1 MQLKEILEIS
11 LLEKIRNIWIFSD
24 KKWLFVAAIAIY
36 YSINFALVWT
46 DEIFYPEIK
55 SKLYIRLQIIIF
67 AFSPLAACAL
77 ALFGSWT
84 RINKIV
90 LSSIAF
96 AYAIHSL
103 ISFLNNRER
112 RIPAFIEPLI
122 AWDKVGWIYFSLLA
136 VASAVLIFVM
146 VFVFLRILQIAIQFL
161 WRFIKWPR

>member
-24 KKWLFVAAIAIY
+24 KKWLLIAAIAIY
-36 YSINFALVWT
+36 RSINFALAWI
-46 DEIFYPEIK
+46 DEIFYPDIN
-55 SKLYIRLQIIIF
+55 SSLYTRVKIIVF

-146 VFVFLRILQIAIQFL
+146 VFVFLRILQIAIQSL
-161 WRFIKWPR
+161 RSFIKWPR